1 MLFLLLLLIKT
12 CLGKVKTWVTNVQLQ
27 SAQII
32 SSFFRFET
40 LKKEKKNDKNKG
52 FLLVDENVCEKA
64 LGNLEEPQEKNKK
77 KVIL

>member
-1 MLFLLLLLIKT
+1 MSHECSITKRSNNIFFL
-12 CLGKVKTWVTNVQLQ
+12 
-27 SAQII
+27 
-32 SSFFRFET
+32 SFRNAE
-40 LKKEKKNDKNKG
+40 KKEKKNDKNKG